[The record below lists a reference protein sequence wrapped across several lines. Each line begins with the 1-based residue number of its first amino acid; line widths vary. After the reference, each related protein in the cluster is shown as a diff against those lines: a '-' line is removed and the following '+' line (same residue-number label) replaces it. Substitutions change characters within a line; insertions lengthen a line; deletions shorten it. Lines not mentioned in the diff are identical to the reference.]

1 MTILLET
8 QYCPPIQT
16 FAAIAKADLLLIEQY
31 ENYQKGAYRNRCH
44 IATANGPLALSIPLA
59 KGKNQ
64 QTPIREVEM
73 DLKTAWPQQ
82 HWKAINLAYRSAP
95 FFDHYAPKLA
105 PFWLENEETRL
116 FDFNQKLLRQF
127 VKLLKL
133 ETELG
138 LSSDFRQNGDPGV
151 LNLCHTILPKNN
163 GTTELE
169 PTIKYGQVFE
179 DRQGFLPDLSV
190 LDLLFCCGP
199 QAKLLMVSC

>member
-1 MTILLET
+1 MTVLLET
-8 QYCPPIQT
+8 QYCPPVQ
-16 FAAIAKADLLLIEQY
+16 AMSVIAKADQVLIEQY

-44 IATANGPLALSIPLA
+44 IASANGLLALSIPLA

-82 HWKAINLAYRSAP
+82 HWKAIALAYRSAP

-116 FDFNQKLLRQF
+116 FDFNQKLLQQF

-138 LSSDFRQNGDPGV
+138 LSSGFRQNGDPAV
-151 LNLCHTILPKNN
+151 LDLCHTILPKQDRM
-163 GTTELE
+163 EAHESVL
-169 PTIKYGQVFE
+169 KYGQVFE
-179 DRQGFLPDLSV
+179 DRLGFLPNLSV
-190 LDLLFCCGP
+190 LDILFCLGP
-199 QAKLLMVSC
+199 QAKGVVVSC